1 MTKAQCLK
9 EVFEVQMVLMVGVLD
24 VLVII
29 RVFKVYICDTG
40 RVVEGGRIIFTILIR
55 TCTEAFEFHHV
66 LGERAS
72 FVTEYVMNHAELF
85 VEI

>member
-1 MTKAQCLK
+1 
-9 EVFEVQMVLMVGVLD
+9 MVVMVGVLD
-24 VLVII
+24 MLVII
-29 RVFKVYICDTG
+29 WVFKVYIRDTG
-40 RVVEGGRIIFTILIR
+40 RVVEGGRIILTILIR

-66 LGERAS
+66 LRERAS